1 MENTSEGLLE
11 TWRNIQFVQIVL
23 GLMMPNNP
31 DLKMF
36 VQHQKAPFYWDAFI
50 RVGYNLPTVVFELDP
65 R

>member
-1 MENTSEGLLE
+1 
-11 TWRNIQFVQIVL
+11 VQIVL

-36 VQHQKAPFYWDAFI
+36 VQHQNAPFYWDEFI